1 MIRRFD
7 KYTYPEIVRDDS
19 KSTRLYRT
27 PDDFLVPSVT
37 TILSKTKDMRFLTE
51 WRKRVGVAR
60 AREITNQAASVGT
73 SMHNFLESY
82 IISKDREYVP
92 SPTHSKAKKMADI
105 IINKE
110 LTNVSEVWG
119 SEVKL
124 YYEDLYAGT
133 TDLVGIYKDEPYIID
148 FKQTNKPK
156 KEEWVQDYYLQL
168 AAYAHA
174 HNHVTGSNIKNGIIL
189 MCSQD
194 LELQT
199 FELTGDKFDDYSAQ
213 WFDRVEQ
220 YNELLIG

>member
-1 MIRRFD
+1 M
-7 KYTYPEIVRDDS
+7 T
-19 KSTRLYRT
+19 
-27 PDDFLVPSVT
+27 FLV
-37 TILSKTKDMRFLTE
+37 E

-73 SMHNFLESY
+73 SMHNFLESH

-110 LTNVSEVWG
+110 LINVSEVWG

-156 KEEWVQDYYLQL
+156 KEEWVKDYYLQL